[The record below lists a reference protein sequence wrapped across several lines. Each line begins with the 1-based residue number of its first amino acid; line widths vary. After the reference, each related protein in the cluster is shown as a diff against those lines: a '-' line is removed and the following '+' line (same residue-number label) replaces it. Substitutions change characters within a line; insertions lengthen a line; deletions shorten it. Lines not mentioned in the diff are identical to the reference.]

1 MTIEEMLNLVDNI
14 SGEEKDMLLN
24 MIEES
29 IESEKSRKK
38 EASWVELRNVPY
50 ELVYNREVPST
61 LLIRYFLYTFEFCRH
76 RYMESGHFDDL
87 VGYYFDDAKFLF
99 LLKYDFGISVDHDAV
114 WSIERMKEL
123 MLSVEEEIKP
133 EYREMLEIKIE
144 KIDRLRQKLLDLFIY
159 CNHQKKLRFGTNPA
173 FTDIDFNEL
182 NQHLYTEY
190 HIYLSAAER
199 RTLNTVDEM
208 IDHIIYRLKDGNGSL

>member
-24 MIEES
+24 MIGES

-38 EASWVELRNVPY
+38 EASWVELRDVPY
-50 ELVYNREVPST
+50 DLVYTREVQNTP
-61 LLIRYFLYTFEFCRH
+61 LIRYFLYTFEFCRH

-99 LLKYDFGISVDHDAV
+99 LLKYDFGISVDHDVV

-123 MLSVEEEIKP
+123 MLSIEKGIKP

-144 KIDRLRQKLLDLFIY
+144 KIDRMRQKLLDLFIY
-159 CNHQKKLRFGTNPA
+159 CNHQKKLRFGSNPA

-182 NQHLYTEY
+182 NQHLYNDY
-190 HIYLSAAER
+190 HIYLSTAER

-208 IDHIIYRLKDGNGSL
+208 INHIIYRLKDGNGSL

>member
-1 MTIEEMLNLVDNI
+1 MTIEEMLSLVDNM
-14 SGEEKDMLLN
+14 SGEEKDMVLN
-24 MIEES
+24 MINES
-29 IESEKSRKK
+29 IDSEKSRKK
-38 EASWVELRNVPY
+38 EASWVELRDVPY
-50 ELVYNREVPST
+50 ELVYTREVPNT
-61 LLIRYFLYTFEFCRH
+61 PLIRYFLYTFEFCRH
-76 RYMESGHFDDL
+76 RYMESGHFDNL

-99 LLKYDFGISVDHDAV
+99 LLEHDFGISVDHDAV

-123 MLSVEEEIKP
+123 MLSIEKEIQPK
-133 EYREMLEIKIE
+133 YREMLEIKID
-144 KIDRLRQKLLDLFIY
+144 KIDRMRQKLLDLFIY
-159 CNHQKKLRFGTNPA
+159 CNHQKTLRFGSNPA

-208 IDHIIYRLKDGNGSL
+208 IDYIIYRLKDGNSSL